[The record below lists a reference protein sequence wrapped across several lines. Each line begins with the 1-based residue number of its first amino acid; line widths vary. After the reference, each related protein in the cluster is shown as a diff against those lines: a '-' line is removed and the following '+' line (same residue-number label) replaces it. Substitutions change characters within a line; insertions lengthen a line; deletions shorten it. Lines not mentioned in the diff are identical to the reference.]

1 MATKTLEPNPPV
13 TATAEL
19 TGTQLAALVDQI
31 AAAAKTTKTAEAREK
46 ELKKQLVDVA
56 FPQWL
61 TLNLQEDAEDQCMSM
76 DAVGRS
82 NIAQVTF
89 INKYAPLSDEQ
100 LEQIKE
106 LVSPAQAGVITE
118 NRCVLPVDCSMIAD
132 DQDELEEFLDELNE
146 LLYIYGLP
154 KIEQA
159 ATTTNFTEEFHNT
172 RHQKF
177 IPAVN
182 KRLNKI
188 SPVRTQVTV

>member
-13 TATAEL
+13 TATADL
-19 TGTQLAALVDQI
+19 SGTELAALVDTI
-31 AAAAKTTKTAEAREK
+31 ASAVKATKSAEAREK
-46 ELKKQLVDVA
+46 TLKKQLVDLA

-61 TLNLQEDAEDQCMSM
+61 NLNLQEDAEDQHMSM

-89 INKYAPLSDEQ
+89 INKYAPLSDAQ
-100 LEQIKE
+100 LEQITE
-106 LVSPAQAGVITE
+106 LVNPVQAEVITE
-118 NRCVLPVDCSMIAD
+118 NRCVLPVDCSIIAD
-132 DQDELEEFLDELNE
+132 DQNELDEFLYELNE
-146 LLYIYGLP
+146 LLCLYGLT

-159 ATTTNFTEEFHNT
+159 TTTVNFTEEFHNT

-188 SPVRTQVTV
+188 APVRAQVTV